1 MRGPRLGYGGPALLD
16 ATPADP
22 RPPRSLGPRRF
33 IAVAGNI
40 GAGKSTLVDFLSR
53 QYGLR
58 PYFEPNETNPYL
70 KDFYGDMKAWAFH
83 SQLYFL
89 SAKLRLH
96 QALANVE
103 DAVIQDRTI
112 YEDAEIFAENLYRQ
126 RKMSKRDYETYR
138 GLYEAIIRE
147 LRPPTLM
154 IYLKCG
160 VGTLRKRIALRGRPE
175 EQAIPRTYL
184 VRLQALYDEWF
195 ERYDLSETLVVDT
208 DELDYLSDLI
218 HRLDLFER
226 IEAAVKGAP

>member
-1 MRGPRLGYGGPALLD
+1 VDTSSPEQAERA
-16 ATPADP
+16 
-22 RPPRSLGPRRF
+22 PRSLGPRRF

-58 PYFEPNETNPYL
+58 PYFEPNDSNPYL
-70 KDFYGDMKAWAFH
+70 KDFYGDMKRWSFH

-89 SAKLRLH
+89 SAKLRIH
-96 QALANVE
+96 QQLSTVE
-103 DAVIQDRTI
+103 QAVIQDRTI

-126 RKMSKRDYETYR
+126 RKLSKRDYLTYR
-138 GLYEAIIRE
+138 GLYEAIIQE

-160 VGTLRKRIALRGRPE
+160 VRTLKKRIALRGRPE

-184 VRLQALYDEWF
+184 VRLQDLYDDWF
-195 ERYDLSETLVVDT
+195 SRYDLSETLVVDT
-208 DELDYLSDLI
+208 DELDYMEDFI
-218 HRLDLFER
+218 HRLDLFAR
-226 IEAAVKGAP
+226 IEAAVGAKR